1 MWGFWRSRNSKIGG
15 FTLIEVMVVLL
26 IVAAV
31 MAMGGSRFFNPNEN
45 RRGQVRSFAI
55 QTRELRT
62 NAKLQNVTL
71 RLAIAMDETGGHKF
85 WVESANGH
93 VLQLSSEQ
101 VEELSR
107 LTQSQREEALKTR
120 PKFQR
125 DPRHPERKLTGGLK
139 FLGVELATQ
148 PKPITE
154 GVAYIN
160 FFPAGLSDEAIIKM
174 GDGESQLWSIV
185 VHPLT
190 GAAKVY
196 NRAMSLKDLRE

>member
-1 MWGFWRSRNSKIGG
+1 MMRRQQLRIRKLG
-15 FTLIEVMVVLL
+15 FTLIEVMVVIL

-71 RLAIAMDETGGHKF
+71 RLAISMDDSSGHKF
-85 WVESANGH
+85 WIESANGH
-93 VLQLSSEQ
+93 VLQLSTEQ
-101 VEELSR
+101 IEELGR
-107 LTQSQREEALKTR
+107 LTQTQREEALKSR
-120 PKFQR
+120 PKFQKDQR
-125 DPRHPERKLTGGLK
+125 SPERKLTGGLK
-139 FLGVELATQ
+139 FLSVELATQ
-148 PKPITE
+148 PKPITQ

-160 FFPAGLSDEAIIKM
+160 FFPAGLSDEAVIKM
-174 GDGESQLWSIV
+174 GDGETQLWSVV

-196 NRAMSLKDLRE
+196 TRDVSLKELRE